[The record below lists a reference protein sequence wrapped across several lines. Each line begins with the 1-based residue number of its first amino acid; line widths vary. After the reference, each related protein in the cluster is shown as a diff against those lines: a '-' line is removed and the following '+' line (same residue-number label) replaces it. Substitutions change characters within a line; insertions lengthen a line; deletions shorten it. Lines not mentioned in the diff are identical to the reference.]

1 MAEKLVVETREEFG
15 KGYSRRARV
24 AGKVPA
30 VVYGKG
36 EENLHLLLP
45 GHEIFMIVKNNR
57 KAEVVLELD
66 GKEIPTRIQEVQI
79 HPVHRVILHVD
90 FVRI

>member
-1 MAEKLVVETREEFG
+1 MAEKLVVRLREEFG
-15 KGYSRRARV
+15 KGFARRARV
-24 AGKVPA
+24 NGEVPG

-36 EENLHLLLP
+36 EETLHVLLP
-45 GHEIFMIVKNNR
+45 GHEIFLIVKDNR

-66 GKEIPTRIQEVQI
+66 GKEINAKIQEVQV
-79 HPVHRVILHVD
+79 HPVRRDILHVD

>member
-1 MAEKLVVETREEFG
+1 MAEKLVVKLREDFG
-15 KGYSRRARV
+15 KGFSRRARV
-24 AGKVPA
+24 NGQIPA

-36 EENLHLLLP
+36 EENLHVLLP
-45 GHEIFMIVKNNR
+45 GHETFLIVKNNR

-66 GKEIPTRIQEVQI
+66 GKEVNVKIQAVQV
-79 HPVHRVILHVD
+79 HPVRRDILHLD

>member
-1 MAEKLVVETREEFG
+1 MAEKLVVRLREEFG
-15 KGYSRRARV
+15 KGYSRRSRV
-24 AGKVPA
+24 NGEVPG

-36 EENLHLLLP
+36 EENLHVLLP
-45 GHEIFMIVKNNR
+45 GHEIFLVVKNNR

-66 GKEIPTRIQEVQI
+66 GKEINAKIQEVQV
-79 HPVHRVILHVD
+79 HPVRRDILHVD